1 MTWVYLFRHPSSL
14 VEKSFFINMISG
26 EFGGVDHTI
35 LSACDLSKGLAWT
48 LPRLFLVYD
57 HTIFH
62 FFEDWVNPL
71 LYALGMTLDVIK
83 FSVLPDRRIRT
94 DTLQKSL
101 KQGDTVLLLQ
111 RTHGLTQVAGVEYW
125 FLNTEGPDKSFA
137 EKAISQGFKRIIDY
151 STFNTYRHAR
161 AGAESSLWLP
171 IINSHVITFHNVR
184 DKLCMV
190 GGADTARR
198 KQFVADFNEVVQQR
212 AQNISMEQV
221 RGWGHLRNYVSQT
234 CALVVN
240 VASVDN
246 NHATPR
252 LRLDV
257 LWQFDIPVISE
268 TMSGNETL
276 EYEGTVRF
284 FPLSELP
291 NATLNLYELIMLDAY
306 AGVASSSK
314 RIEERSR
321 IHESRLVQFEHV
333 VQSVT
338 LNAYKNERV
347 GKRIKGGENL

>member
-1 MTWVYLFRHPSSL
+1 MLKGRNQNIIMLVAVAVLIFLLFNLNSKSSYTIT
-14 VEKSFFINMISG
+14 EREYAPF
-26 EFGGVDHTI
+26 DHTI

-190 GGADTARR
+190 GGAGAKGIAVLHHLPIFRQFFHLHEIPQVPSFQAHSPVKTVFRQNPKNAR
-198 KQFVADFNEVVQQR
+198 KSQNTPSTNSYQNETQFPLSSLKNAT
-212 AQNISMEQV
+212 S
-221 RGWGHLRNYVSQT
+221 GHART
-234 CALVVN
+234 PK
-240 VASVDN
+240 SVLC
-246 NHATPR
+246 P
-252 LRLDV
+252 
-257 LWQFDIPVISE
+257 PVISV
-268 TMSGNETL
+268 TKFRR
-276 EYEGTVRF
+276 GTVG
-284 FPLSELP
+284 LSNGGGGYSWVKL
-291 NATLNLYELIMLDAY
+291 
-306 AGVASSSK
+306 
-314 RIEERSR
+314 
-321 IHESRLVQFEHV
+321 SRL
-333 VQSVT
+333 
-338 LNAYKNERV
+338 
-347 GKRIKGGENL
+347 